1 MVWTV
6 TEIHCNALY
15 HRERRGRGTETLHR
29 KYGQLEDTEVI
40 PMSVTDKELLR
51 DNLKHLMTT
60 GVVQCIVGTY
70 DPGMFAIPFLP
81 ISEVFGAR
89 KESLPRLLR
98 LEKRQKQR

>member
-1 MVWTV
+1 
-6 TEIHCNALY
+6 
-15 HRERRGRGTETLHR
+15 
-29 KYGQLEDTEVI
+29 
-40 PMSVTDKELLR
+40 MSVTDKELLR

-98 LEKRQKQR
+98 LEKRQKQDRL